1 MVTTNKNTESID
13 TEMDIIMDT
22 AMGIGMDLTIETKYE
37 APSINKINQRANLY
51 LVAEEPH
58 K

>member
-22 AMGIGMDLTIETKYE
+22 AMGIGTDLTIESK
-37 APSINKINQRANLY
+37 
-51 LVAEEPH
+51 
-58 K
+58 